1 MSAFRGLHFGAV
13 WPGPALALGSALL
26 FGASTPL
33 AKLLLG
39 VVDPWML
46 AALLYLGSGAGLFV
60 VQVAVGR
67 LAPAAWRGASL
78 RGRDWLWF
86 GGAVLAGGVA
96 GPLLLMV
103 GLARTSAAT
112 ASLLLNLEGVA
123 TALLAWFVFRENFD
137 RRIATGMAAVVAG
150 AAVLSWPAAPSV
162 SGFAGPLLVV
172 AACAAWGLDNNLT
185 RKVSLSDP
193 VRIAMLKGLIAG
205 TVNLSLALWHGDALP
220 SPGVAAVGGVLGLFG
235 YGVSIALFVVALRHL
250 GAARTGAYFGT
261 APFVGAVIAVLGLGE
276 AVTIGLVLAGAL
288 MALGVWLHLTERHE
302 HEHAHGSMAHDHRH
316 RHDSHHRHAHAPGDP
331 PGEPHTHRHVHAGQ
345 SHSHGHTPDAHHDHA
360 H

>member
-1 MSAFRGLHFGAV
+1 MSAFRGLLPGAV
-13 WPGPALALGSALL
+13 WPGPALALGSAML

-60 VQVAVGR
+60 VQVTARR
-67 LAPAAWRGASL
+67 LAPAAWRGTSL

-96 GPLLLMV
+96 GPLLLMA
-103 GLARTSAAT
+103 GLARTPAAT
-112 ASLLLNLEGVA
+112 TSLLLNLEAVA

-137 RRIATGMAAVVAG
+137 RRIVTGMAAVVAG
-150 AAVLSWPAAPSV
+150 AAVLSWQAAPTV
-162 SGFAGPLLVV
+162 SGFAGPLLVA

-205 TVNLSLALWHGDALP
+205 AVNLGLALWHGDALP
-220 SPGVAAVGGVLGLFG
+220 SLGVAALGGVLGLFG
-235 YGVSIALFVVALRHL
+235 YGASIALFVVALRHL

-261 APFVGAVIAVLGLGE
+261 APFVGAVVAVLGLGE

-302 HEHAHGSMAHDHRH
+302 HEHAHGSMEHDHRH
-316 RHDSHHRHAHAPGDP
+316 RHDSHHRHVHAPGDP
-331 PGEPHTHRHVHAGQ
+331 PGEPHAHRHVHAGQ
-345 SHSHGHTPDAHHDHA
+345 KHSHGHTPDAHHDHA